1 MHLGYSLTSAIS
13 RMTKSDDWFIK
24 RETNL
29 LFIKEYDIY
38 LHEKR
43 KQNQKK
49 SILKRKK
56 MRISTVNSKI

>member
-1 MHLGYSLTSAIS
+1 
-13 RMTKSDDWFIK
+13 MTKSDDWFIK

-38 LHEKR
+38 LREKR